1 MSRLL
6 MALLIGLTLPL
17 LARADDKVAPK
28 DNEKPK
34 EKPKPALIAHIKLS
48 GSLEESAPSSDAFL
62 GSLSENFKSRID
74 RLKKVGNDKTVS
86 AVLLE
91 IDGVSA
97 GWGKLHELRSAITKL
112 RATGKPVVGFVEGG
126 NMKDYLLALACDE
139 VVLPEASM
147 LMLTGLR
154 AEVTFYKRL
163 LEMVGVKADFVMM
176 GDFKSAAEPYLRDKL
191 SDANRKQITEMIDDF
206 YEHEIV
212 GVIAKARKLDPAVVR
227 KLIDGGPYS
236 PKAAQKAGLFDRIGY
251 MEEIPSELKKRLKVE
266 EVKLEK
272 DYGKSKDEE
281 LDVFGLYR
289 KLMFGPTKASSSKAD
304 KVAVIYAVGAINT
317 GKGGGNPLMGA
328 GMGSETM
335 VKAIREAEEDKTVK
349 AIVLRID
356 SPGGSALASDLIWK
370 ELKRCKKPVIASM
383 SDVAASGG
391 YYIAAGAQKI
401 FAEPGT
407 ITGSIGVVGGKL
419 AMKGLWEKAGMDSEV
434 ITRGAN
440 SGIFSD
446 EPFTEAQKASFK
458 SMMEDVYDLFLD
470 KALEGRKVAGKKM
483 TRDELKALAGGRV
496 WTGRQAKANGLID
509 ELGTLEDA
517 IAEAA
522 KLGGLKGDKEPELL
536 LLPKKKASLD
546 SLLSGFG
553 VEVATLLSKNPALAE
568 RVQGIGFFLQVEK
581 DPIWAISPYRLSV
594 K

>member
-6 MALLIGLTLPL
+6 VALLLGLIAPV
-17 LARADDKVAPK
+17 LAEDTKPAKAE
-28 DNEKPK
+28 EKPK
-34 EKPKPALIAHIKLS
+34 EKPKPAVIAHIKLT
-48 GSLEESAPSSDAFL
+48 GSMEESAPSGDSFL

-74 RLKKVGNDKTVS
+74 RLKKAGTDKNIA

-91 IDGVSA
+91 IDGVGA
-97 GWGKLHELRSAITKL
+97 GWGKVHELRAAIARL
-112 RATGKPVVGFVEGG
+112 RATGKPVIGFVEGG
-126 NMKDYLLALACDE
+126 AMKDYLLALGCDE
-139 VVLPEASM
+139 IVMPEASM

-163 LEMVGVKADFVMM
+163 LEMVGIKADFVMM

-191 SDANRKQITEMIDDF
+191 SDANRKQLTEMIDDF

-212 GVIAKARKLDPAVVR
+212 GVIAKARKLDPAQVR
-227 KLIDGGPYS
+227 KLIDAGPYS
-236 PKAAQKAGLFDRIGY
+236 PRAAQKAGLFDRVGY
-251 MEEIPSELKKRLKVE
+251 LEEIPGELKKRLKVE

-281 LDVFGLYR
+281 IDIFGLYR
-289 KLMFGPTKASSSKAD
+289 KLVFGPTKTSTSKAE
-304 KVAVIYAVGAINT
+304 KVAVIYAVGAIAT

-356 SPGGSALASDLIWK
+356 SPGGSALASDLIWR

-401 FAEPGT
+401 YAAPGT

-446 EPFTEAQKASFK
+446 EPFTEAQKVAFK
-458 SMMEDVYDLFLD
+458 ATMEDIYDLFLD

-496 WTGRQAKANGLID
+496 WTGRQAKANGLVD

-517 IAEAA
+517 VAEAA
-522 KLGGLKGDKEPELL
+522 KLGGLPADKEPELL
-536 LLPKKKASLD
+536 MLPKPKASLN

-553 VEVATLLSKNPALAE
+553 MEAAALLSKNPNLAE
-568 RVQGIGFFLQVEK
+568 RVQGIGVFLQTEK

>member
-1 MSRLL
+1 L
-6 MALLIGLTLPL
+6 GLTLPL
-17 LARADDKVAPK
+17 LARADDKAASK
-28 DNEKPK
+28 DTEKPK
-34 EKPKPALIAHIKLS
+34 EKPKPAVIAHIKLS
-48 GSLEESAPSSDAFL
+48 GSLEESAPSDDTFL
-62 GSLSENFKSRID
+62 GSLSETFKSRID

-86 AVLLE
+86 AVILE
-91 IDGVSA
+91 IDGLSA
-97 GWGKLHELRSAITKL
+97 GWGKLHELRAAITKL

-126 NMKDYLLALACDE
+126 NMKDYLLALSCDE

-163 LEMVGVKADFVMM
+163 LEMVGIKADFVMM

-191 SDANRKQITEMIDDF
+191 SDANRKQLTEMIDDF
-206 YEHEIV
+206 FEHEIV

-227 KLIDGGPYS
+227 KLIDNGPYS

-251 MEEIPSELKKRLKVE
+251 MEEIPGELKKRLKVE

-281 LDVFGLYR
+281 IDIFGLYR
-289 KLMFGPTKASSSKAD
+289 KLVFGPTKASTSRGD

-391 YYIAAGAQKI
+391 YYIAAAAQKI
-401 FAEPGT
+401 YAEPGT

-446 EPFTEAQKASFK
+446 EPFTEAQKAAFK
-458 SMMEDVYDLFLD
+458 SMMEDTYDLFLD

-496 WTGRQAKANGLID
+496 WTGRQAKTNGLID

-522 KLGGLKGDKEPELL
+522 KLGGLPADKDPELL
-536 LLPKKKASLD
+536 MLPKKKASLD

-553 VEVATLLSKNPALAE
+553 AEVVILLGKNPTLAE

-581 DPIWAISPYRLSV
+581 DPIWAIAPYRLSV